1 MLTFARSVLFTRPI
15 VARPPAVATFS
26 GWALP
31 SPYYGIVVN
40 LNQSLPMVAP
50 GRCNLFRGL
59 DNPGVIKAK
68 EKGSHWT
75 TADDVNRSYP
85 VSKK

>member
-1 MLTFARSVLFTRPI
+1 MSTFARSVLFTRPI
-15 VARPPAVATFS
+15 

-50 GRCNLFRGL
+50 GRCNLYSRL
-59 DNPGVIKAK
+59 DSPGVIKAK

-85 VSKK
+85 VSKQFYR